1 MKHYYCTNAHRGTY
15 YYRMNFSIPTMKTFL
30 GISRLQSR
38 CLCKQDYLYVFPF
51 NKDEQL
57 IIKLGQGEDQENI
70 DLLRKK

>member
-1 MKHYYCTNAHRGTY
+1 
-15 YYRMNFSIPTMKTFL
+15 MKTFL